1 MKSYNIIFFFAFILF
16 ISSFS
21 ACQKSYYVS
30 KDFKKTTENHT
41 QIAIM
46 PVQMIFNGSI
56 LGAAA
61 LSDSA
66 KIVVE
71 EAESKAFQI
80 SLFRELLYSSN
91 SGKKQIWVN
100 MMPIEQTNELLE
112 KNGISIRQSWNMN
125 ATELAELLGVDAVIK
140 TQVYKQQYLT
150 DLASYGINIGSKV
163 LALLTKGRS
172 LLAIS
177 GRKLDRTSTITAHCS
192 LHNKQDASTL
202 WSMSLQEDTDFNSPT
217 NQVIDN
223 INQQFAKN
231 FPYRGKRK

>member
-1 MKSYNIIFFFAFILF
+1 
-16 ISSFS
+16 
-21 ACQKSYYVS
+21 VS
-30 KDFKKTTENHT
+30 KDFKKTTQNHT
-41 QIAIM
+41 NIAIM
-46 PVQMIFNGSI
+46 PVQMIFTGSI
-56 LGAAA
+56 LGAA
-61 LSDSA
+61 LSDTA
-66 KIVVE
+66 KIEVE

-100 MMPIEQTNELLE
+100 LMPVEQTNKVLAE
-112 KNGISIRQSWNMN
+112 KGISIRQSWEMT
-125 ATELAELLGVDAVIK
+125 ADELAELLGVDAVIK

-177 GRKLDRTSTITAHCS
+177 GRKLDRTSTITAHCT
-192 LHNKQDASTL
+192 LHNQKDASVL

-217 NQVIDN
+217 NEVIDN
-223 INQQFAKN
+223 INKQFAKN

>member
-1 MKSYNIIFFFAFILF
+1 MKSYNIIVCFVFILF
-16 ISSFS
+16 IGSFS

-30 KDFKKTTENHT
+30 KDFKKTTQNHT
-41 QIAIM
+41 SIAIM
-46 PVQMIFNGSI
+46 PVQMIFTGSI
-56 LGAAA
+56 LGAA
-61 LSDSA
+61 LSDTA
-66 KIVVE
+66 KIEVE

-100 MMPIEQTNELLE
+100 LMPVEQTNKVLAE
-112 KNGISIRQSWNMN
+112 KGISIRQSWEMT
-125 ATELAELLGVDAVIK
+125 ADELAELLGVDAVIK

-177 GRKLDRTSTITAHCS
+177 GRKLDRTTTITAHCT
-192 LHNKQDASTL
+192 LYNQKDASVL

-217 NQVIDN
+217 NEVIDN
-223 INQQFAKN
+223 INKQFAKN